1 MGPPVVDWYGLA
13 LIVGLI
19 TSGVYMVHSMT
30 VSRSIVRVR
39 VSALVGIVMMML
51 FMLHVGSGG

>member
-13 LIVGLI
+13 LISGLI
-19 TSGVYMVHSMT
+19 ASGIYMVHSMT
-30 VSRSIVRVR
+30 VTKSIVRVR
-39 VSALVGIVMMML
+39 ASALVGIVLMML